1 MQSNKSYI
9 KYKSKDYIIKILLH
23 GNVGNHLF
31 QFAAGLNALKNK
43 KDLRKIIFF
52 DTKEMSFKISNISIF
67 NFIKNLNKISYKNLI
82 SFKFKKFLF

>member
-9 KYKSKDYIIKILLH
+9 NHKSEDYIIKILLH

-43 KDLRKIIFF
+43 KDLKKIIFF

-67 NFIKNLNKISYKNLI
+67 NFFGDFNSFSSRIKKQVFTQN
-82 SFKFKKFLF
+82 